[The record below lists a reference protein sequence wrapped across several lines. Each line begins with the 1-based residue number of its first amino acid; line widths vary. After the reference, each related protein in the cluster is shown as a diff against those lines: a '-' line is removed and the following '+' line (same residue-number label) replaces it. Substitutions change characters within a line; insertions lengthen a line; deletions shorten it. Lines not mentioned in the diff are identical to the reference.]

1 MVNPDCALALA
12 FEGVSLRR
20 RRADAWV
27 AQGEAMFDAPDL
39 RAAMTRLKVRAMGSE
54 GKAAPQV
61 LLILPSDQVLY
72 QRLRGRAAGPD
83 GAAAVREALDG
94 QTPYALSQLRFCF
107 ERLEHGGI
115 GFAAVAKETLQE
127 AESFAREQ
135 GFNPVGCL
143 AGAEPGVLPHAAWFG
158 LSSSPAEDGW
168 VVQPEDINWAV
179 ATPQTAPASRPDP
192 SRLSAAK
199 NKAETAARQAPP
211 LATLALPE
219 ELNPEE
225 HARVERLIKGP
236 SFWTQ
241 ARDSVLRLA
250 WMTAGLT
257 ALIAVMAFW
266 PEIAALIDRIGSD
279 PTELTSDEAPSE
291 GLRPAEPTPFEP
303 IASLPSP
310 EPYPVDE
317 RDIWTPERG
326 LMRPAVISDLNELV
340 QPALDPELGADAVAL
355 YLPNPDTSEPFFA
368 LPAPPAPNAT
378 FDIDPAGLVRPSPE
392 GAESPDGFIIYEGR
406 PPLIPPARPPEVIA
420 AQEANE
426 ALAEATPPEALDAST
441 APVSPRRRPEGLS
454 VQVERQQLGGRT
466 REELATMRPSPRSAE
481 LAAVAAAALAVRTV
495 AVDVAV
501 ENAAVDAALASAS
514 TAAQTASLSPQLGA
528 PRPGKRPK
536 DVPKA
541 KTTQQRQVAA
551 VAAASTASASASA
564 PASASYTQATRSSPE
579 TVTKRATSNR
589 MNLKEVNLLG
599 TFGPTN
605 AQRALI
611 RLPSGRV
618 INVSVGDRVD
628 GGKVAAIGKGE
639 LRYVKGGR
647 SHVLTMPRG

>member
-1 MVNPDCALALA
+1 MVNPECALALA

-20 RRADAWV
+20 RRGDAWV

-39 RAAMTRLKVRAMGSE
+39 RAAMARLKVRAMGSDS
-54 GKAAPQV
+54 KSAPRI

-72 QRLRGRAAGPD
+72 QRLRGRSAGPD

-107 ERLEHGGI
+107 ERLDKGGI
-115 GFAAVAKETLQE
+115 GLAAVALETLQE
-127 AESFAREQ
+127 AETFAREQ
-135 GFNPVGCL
+135 GFDPVGCM
-143 AGAEPGVLPHAAWFG
+143 GPTEPGILPHAAWFG
-158 LSSSPAEDGW
+158 RSSSPADEGW
-168 VVQPEDINWAV
+168 VIQPEDIDWAV
-179 ATPQTAPASRPDP
+179 ATPQTVIAPKPDP
-192 SRLSAAK
+192 SRLTAAK
-199 NKAETAARQAPP
+199 HKAETAARQAPP
-211 LATLALPE
+211 LATVALPE

-236 SFWTQ
+236 SPWSRL
-241 ARDSVLRLA
+241 RDGAQRIA

-257 ALIAVMAFW
+257 AVIAVMAFW
-266 PEIAALIDRIGSD
+266 PEIASLIGREGSETAEVA
-279 PTELTSDEAPSE
+279 TELDQT
-291 GLRPAEPTPFEP
+291 EPNVIADSVPFDP

-310 EPYPVDE
+310 EPSPVDE

-326 LMRPAVISDLNELV
+326 LMRPAEISDLNELV
-340 QPALDPELGADAVAL
+340 QPALDPELKADAVAL
-355 YLPNPDTSEPFFA
+355 NLPDPDTTEPFFS
-368 LPAPPAPNAT
+368 LPAPPAPDAT
-378 FDIDPAGLVRPSPE
+378 FDIDTAGLVRPSPE

-406 PPLIPPARPPEVIA
+406 PPLIPSARSAEAVA
-420 AQEANE
+420 EQEANR
-426 ALAEATPPEALDAST
+426 ALAEATPPEALDGAT
-441 APVSPRRRPEGLS
+441 APVSPRPRPEGLS
-454 VQVERQQLGGRT
+454 AQVERQQLGGRT
-466 REELATMRPSPRSAE
+466 RQELATMRPVPRSVE
-481 LAAVAAAALAVRTV
+481 LAAIAAAAQSVRTV

-501 ENAAVDAALASAS
+501 ESAAVDAALASAS
-514 TAAQTASLSPQLGA
+514 TAAQTASLSPGLGD

-536 DVPKA
+536 DLPAA

-551 VAAASTASASASA
+551 VTAASTASPSSAA
-564 PASASYTQATRSSPE
+564 PAEASYTQAVKSSPE
-579 TVTKRATSNR
+579 TVTKRATGSR

-599 TFGPTN
+599 TYGPSN